1 MQQNLHFQ
9 AIYDLLWDA
18 YVAAFPENMVELLVK
33 NATKSSP
40 ITKDTF
46 SFYTSIASVYS
57 SKIEGENIAL
67 DSYIKHKFLSVTYQ
81 PDYTKKPDDLFD
93 AYLFAKTNPLNSKNL
108 LRAHAILSN
117 HLLTSNKQGE
127 IRTQQMFIIDDKS
140 NIEFVA
146 ADAAIVEVEF
156 EKLAND
162 LELLTNKELT
172 LTAIFFY
179 ASMFHLIFVKIHPLY
194 DGNGRTSRL
203 LEKWFLAMH
212 LGEHAWNIEVER
224 YYYQHLN
231 DYYKSLR
238 ILGLEY
244 TTLDFSKALPFTQLL
259 LKSLEL

>member
-1 MQQNLHFQ
+1 MPQNLQFQ
-9 AIYDLLWDA
+9 AVYDLLWDD

-33 NATKSSP
+33 NATKSTP
-40 ITKDTF
+40 ITIDTF

-108 LRAHAILSN
+108 LKAHTILSK
-117 HLLTSNKQGE
+117 HLLTSNKQGKV
-127 IRTQQMFIIDDKS
+127 RTQQMFIMDDKS

-146 ADAAIVEVEF
+146 ADAAIVKIEF
-156 EKLAND
+156 EKLAQD
-162 LELLTNKELT
+162 LELLVNTELT
-172 LTAIFFY
+172 LPAIFFY

-203 LEKWFLAMH
+203 LEKWFLATH
-212 LGEHAWNIEVER
+212 FGEHAWNIEVER

-238 ILGLEY
+238 VLGQEY
-244 TTLDFSKALPFTQLL
+244 STLDFSKALPFTQLL